1 MIQLIMN
8 WSQTSFIHFCFLCAF
23 YSVVL
28 FFLGCDLIEQEENN
42 VVIVLGSRH
51 ITTDELKK
59 DMEFISAEMN
69 LREKQHDQIR
79 NQLAEQVISHYLII
93 EYANEKGVSIAE
105 REFQCALDDIK
116 REYTEDVFK
125 EALLREYVDFDQW
138 KNRFKEQL
146 LINKIL
152 KEVAKNIAPPSH
164 KEIEQY
170 YEENRDKFRYPKMVK
185 FRQIVSK
192 SKKEADNLLNR
203 IQKGEEMSAL
213 ARQYSIGPEADNGG
227 EISWVA
233 REHLDESMGNVL
245 FSLSPG
251 EMSRVVETPYGYH
264 IFEVLSVRPESVKEL
279 PDVMQEIES
288 KLFHEKRE
296 KFLREWLGDLRTHFE
311 VKVNQEL
318 IAQLDL
324 Y

>member
-1 MIQLIMN
+1 MKRPHIFF
-8 WSQTSFIHFCFLCAF
+8 THFCFLCAF
-23 YSVVL
+23 YSAAL
-28 FFLGCDLIEQEENN
+28 FFLGCDLIEQEASN
-42 VVIVLGSRH
+42 VVIVLGSRN
-51 ITTDELKK
+51 ITADELKK
-59 DMEFISAEMN
+59 DMEFISADMN
-69 LREKQHDQIR
+69 LKEKQHDQIR
-79 NQLAEQVISHYLII
+79 NQLAEQVISYYLII
-93 EYANEKGVSIAE
+93 EYANEKGISISE
-105 REFQCALDDIK
+105 KELQYALDDIK

-203 IQKGEEMSAL
+203 IHKGEEMGAL

-264 IFEVLSVRPESVKEL
+264 IFEVLSVRPETVKEL
-279 PDVMQEIES
+279 PDVIQEIEL

-296 KFLREWLGDLRTHFE
+296 IFLRDWLEDLRTHFE
-311 VKVNQEL
+311 VKVDQEL
-318 IAQLDL
+318 MAQLDL

>member
-1 MIQLIMN
+1 
-8 WSQTSFIHFCFLCAF
+8 
-23 YSVVL
+23 
-28 FFLGCDLIEQEENN
+28 
-42 VVIVLGSRH
+42 
-51 ITTDELKK
+51 
-59 DMEFISAEMN
+59 MN
-69 LREKQHDQIR
+69 LKEKQHDQIR

-93 EYANEKGVSIAE
+93 EYANEKGISIAE
-105 REFQCALDDIK
+105 KELQYALDDIK

-192 SKKEADNLLNR
+192 SKKEAHKLVNR
-203 IQKGEEMSAL
+203 IQKGEAMSAL
-213 ARQYSIGPEADNGG
+213 ARQYSITPEADNGG

>member
-1 MIQLIMN
+1 MIQLIMKRPHIFF
-8 WSQTSFIHFCFLCAF
+8 THFSFLCAF
-23 YSVVL
+23 YSGAL
-28 FFLGCDLIEQEENN
+28 FFLGCDLIEQEASN
-42 VVIVLGSRH
+42 VVIVLGSRN

-59 DMEFISAEMN
+59 DMEFISADMN
-69 LREKQHDQIR
+69 LKEKQHDQIR

-93 EYANEKGVSIAE
+93 EYANEKGISISE
-105 REFQCALDDIK
+105 KELQYALDDIK

-203 IQKGEEMSAL
+203 IHKGEEMGAL

-264 IFEVLSVRPESVKEL
+264 IFEVLSIRPETLKEL

-296 KFLREWLGDLRTHFE
+296 IFLREWLEDLRTHFE
-311 VKVNQEL
+311 VKVDQEL
-318 IAQLDL
+318 MAQLDL